1 MPNRKHGFT
10 LIELVIVVAI
20 LGILA
25 SIAIPRFLD
34 AQATARGSKIV
45 ADMRTLESAF
55 SLYLMDNSVS
65 LGEHDAAI
73 LVTGTKKYM
82 AAIPAVPAGTAKFPN
97 GQELDL
103 PSTATYKLYKHSSF
117 TDVALA
123 WDGYDWPLSYLT
135 K

>member
-1 MPNRKHGFT
+1 MLKRKHGFT

-82 AAIPAVPAGTAKFPN
+82 AAIPAVPAGSAKFPN

-103 PSTATYKLYKHSSF
+103 PSTATYKLYKHRLF
-117 TDVALA
+117 TDVVLS
-123 WDGYDWPLSYLT
+123 WNSNMQPLSFFT
-135 K
+135 E

>member
-1 MPNRKHGFT
+1 MLKRKHGFT

-82 AAIPAVPAGTAKFPN
+82 AAIPAVPAGSVKFPN
-97 GQELDL
+97 GRELDL
-103 PSTATYKLYKHSSF
+103 PSTAIYKLYKHRLF
-117 TDVALA
+117 TDVVLS
-123 WDGYDWPLSYLT
+123 WNSNMQPLSFFT
-135 K
+135 E

>member
-1 MPNRKHGFT
+1 MLKRKHGFT

-55 SLYLMDNSVS
+55 SLYLMDNNIET
-65 LGEHDAAI
+65 GIYDPAI
-73 LVTGTKKYM
+73 LVTGTKKYL
-82 AAIPAVPAGTAKFPN
+82 ATIPAVPAGSVKFPN
-97 GQELDL
+97 GREVDL
-103 PSTATYKLYKHSSF
+103 PSTAIYKLYKHRLF
-117 TDVALA
+117 TDVVLS
-123 WDGYDWPLSYLT
+123 WNSNMQPLSFFT
-135 K
+135 E

>member
-1 MPNRKHGFT
+1 MPNKKHGFT

-82 AAIPAVPAGTAKFPN
+82 AAIPAVPAGTIAGPVWARCR
-97 GQELDL
+97 GAE
-103 PSTATYKLYKHSSF
+103 PAP
-117 TDVALA
+117 ALGA
-123 WDGYDWPLSYLT
+123 GRCE
-135 K
+135 